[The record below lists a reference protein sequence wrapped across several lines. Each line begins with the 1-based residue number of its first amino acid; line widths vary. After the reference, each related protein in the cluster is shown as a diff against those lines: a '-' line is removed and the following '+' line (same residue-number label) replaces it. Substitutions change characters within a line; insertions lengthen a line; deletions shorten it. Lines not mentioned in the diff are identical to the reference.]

1 MLMALHA
8 LQSIKS
14 ARFDLSRSGVT
25 STSGTSP
32 LARGLGRVSVHV
44 APHRAHYRMPA
55 VVSRGRSSR
64 GRPQPTQPRV
74 AAGPMID
81 SSSDEVLSRLNRAY
95 KRRPMLT
102 AFFGVLFAI
111 ALVEGYAIG
120 STQGATLVFGMA
132 AGLVLW
138 FVRAR
143 ENVHHSE
150 AVEYV
155 LDAQAAQ
162 AYRRLLKAFRRLS
175 TSGPVWRIDAR
186 RTADGRRVSRRRAV
200 RPTLAL
206 PPRVIS
212 NIRVPKVRCGSHT
225 LYFFPDRLLIY
236 DAQIVWGVFYHE
248 LQVKAGDVRQV
259 AEAAEPDNT
268 LHGFLA
274 LGTASGVN
282 LILRWTDPSGAVE
295 LGAALEAL
303 A

>member
-1 MLMALHA
+1 MALPA
-8 LQSIKS
+8 LRSIKS

-25 STSGTSP
+25 STAGATRP
-32 LARGLGRVSVHV
+32 MARGLGRVSVHV
-44 APHRAHYRMPA
+44 APHRAHYRMPSDA
-55 VVSRGRSSR
+55 IRRSAAGRS
-64 GRPQPTQPRV
+64 RPPQRQLVT
-74 AAGPMID
+74 GPMID
-81 SSSDEVLSRLNRAY
+81 SSSDEVLGRLNRAY
-95 KRRPMLT
+95 KRRPILT

-111 ALVEGYAIG
+111 ALVEGYLLG
-120 STQGATLVFGMA
+120 STQGATAVFAVVA
-132 AGLVLW
+132 AVVIW
-138 FVRAR
+138 FVRER

-150 AVEYV
+150 SVEYV
-155 LDAQAAQ
+155 LDADAAQ

-186 RTADGRRVSRRRAV
+186 RTADGRRVARRRAV
-200 RPTLAL
+200 RPSLAL
-206 PPRVIS
+206 PPRLIS
-212 NIRVPKVRCGSHT
+212 NIRVPKVRCGRHT

-259 AEAAEPDNT
+259 AEAVEPDNT

-274 LGTASGVN
+274 LGTASGVS
-282 LILRWTDPSGAVE
+282 LILRWTDPMGAVE